1 MNNFN
6 TTKQDATNPFWH
18 QIKDLRVFCRFNVI
32 GESKFPID
40 LQGNR
45 GIGANASLSALG
57 VYDQIKDLDYDFLG
71 ISLMRPIMVGEMFLV
86 CLDFDW
92 KRSPTGQA
100 EPEQLELMTY
110 LIGYGCAYET
120 SWSGKGCHI
129 WMLMAEKNIPKGI
142 KLANNCEIEVF
153 SGFEG
158 QRSNVLI
165 TDYDFEGK
173 LQPFVV
179 AMPKGLEPPKEK
191 KESIVPT
198 ITSVSPDVIAML
210 DAIPS
215 DDYQIWIQ
223 VGMILKSE
231 HGEDGYDV
239 WDLWSKKSD
248 SYDPFAMGPKWQSF
262 KGQGL
267 TKGSLIKIARDYG
280 YVGSTHEKASA
291 QEDFPIDPETGEIMK
306 DLPFSL
312 KARHLEM
319 PEGMEA
325 PVWVVDGIIPTGV
338 GVIAGSA
345 GVGKTTAIVPVAV
358 TVAGFQSHL
367 SNVSV
372 KLRRKVIYVTEDD
385 SQVFRVL
392 FGIQKWLQTAKGGR
406 IDRKDLSEWF
416 HVYNSKRLSPEQLKY
431 VLLEANRDYTT
442 KFNEISSPP
451 LVVLDTAAANIDL
464 ENENDNA
471 LISKNMAVL
480 KEVHATTRMPIWI
493 VAHLTKTAKGV
504 DVDNLDTL
512 SARGGGAWEA
522 DANWTAIL
530 STEKE
535 TEIRILKMNKRR
547 VELQYGEIE
556 FESTTHEEFV
566 KDQFGDMVGVTY
578 RYSIPK
584 RSNVKQRIARSFEDK
599 ENELLND
606 IQNLE
611 YPSKND
617 LIEVTRLNKA
627 TAIKVIDDM
636 VNKGKLEILPLP
648 SEVKK
653 KSRTTYYSVKP
664 LGTTK
669 SDFS

>member
-1 MNNFN
+1 MH
-6 TTKQDATNPFWH
+6 PFWH
-18 QIKDLRVFCRFNVI
+18 QIKELRVFCRFNVI
-32 GESKFPID
+32 GETKFPID
-40 LQGNR
+40 LQGNK
-45 GIGANASLSALG
+45 GIGANASLQALG
-57 VYDQIKDLDYDFLG
+57 TFEQIKDLDHDFLG

-92 KRSPTGQA
+92 KRSPTGMA

-110 LIGYGCAYET
+110 LIGSGCAYET

-129 WMLMAEKNIPKGI
+129 WALMAEKQIPKSV
-142 KLANNCEIEVF
+142 KLPNNCEIEVF

-179 AMPKGLEPPKEK
+179 NMPKGLEPPKEK
-191 KESIVPT
+191 KEVIPPT

-210 DAIPS
+210 DLIPS
-215 DDYQIWIQ
+215 DDYQTWIQ

-248 SYDPFAMGPKWQSF
+248 SYDPFVMGTKWESF

-280 YVGSTHEKASA
+280 YEGPTHEKTSAS
-291 QEDFPIDPETGEIMK
+291 EDFPVDPETGEIMK

-372 KLRRKVIYVTEDD
+372 KMRRKVIYITEDD
-385 SQVFRVL
+385 AQVFRVL
-392 FGIQKWLQTAKGGR
+392 FGIQKWLQTQNGGR

-416 HVYNSKRLSPEQLKY
+416 HVYNSKRLTPDQLKY
-431 VLLEANRDYTT
+431 VLLEAHRDFMTT
-442 KFNEISSPP
+442 FGEIPSPP

-464 ENENDNA
+464 DNENDNA
-471 LISKNMAVL
+471 LISKNMAIL
-480 KEVHATTRMPIWI
+480 KEVHASTRMPIWI
-493 VAHLTKTAKGV
+493 VAHLTKTAKGI

-535 TEIRILKMNKRR
+535 TETRIMKMNKRR

-556 FESTTHEEFV
+556 FDSAVHEEFV
-566 KDQFGDMVGVTY
+566 KDQFGDMVGVSY
-578 RYSIPK
+578 RYSIPR
-584 RSNVKQRIARSFEDK
+584 RSDVKQRIAKGFEEK
-599 ENELLND
+599 ENKLLEAITHLD
-606 IQNLE
+606 
-611 YPSKND
+611 YPSKNE
-617 LIEVTRLNKA
+617 LIEATRLNKNVA
-627 TAIKVIDDM
+627 LKMIDDL
-636 VNKGKLEILPLP
+636 VDKGRLELIPLP
-648 SEVKK
+648 ENVKK
-653 KSRTTYYSVKP
+653 KGRTTYYAVIP
-664 LGTTK
+664 VDTTK
-669 SDFS
+669 RDFG